1 MQDANSGFALRW
13 AIIRDPSKTMAARA
27 FALAEMVLLPLSFVT
42 FGYVVLEA
50 VLGRFGA
57 SLAGHMPS
65 WLSRWA
71 LPVLVAAAIGYVT
84 NWLAILM
91 LFKPYEKHKWLFV
104 WPQGLLPRNKAN
116 MAREIGNKVGTEL
129 LPPKALIDEFEGE
142 VRGYL
147 SRPEVMERMQQMV
160 KDNEAAYIRV
170 SRNPSEDVYAAD
182 TQFEFNKAKT
192 VCEGNDATIIA
203 CGEFVS
209 TAKKA
214 AGLLKEKGINVR
226 VLDMYCIKPIDKE
239 TIIKAAGETGNIIT
253 IEEHSVIGGL
263 GSMVASVVTE
273 NCPCKMKIL
282 GLPDEELICGSQTEI
297 FEHENLTPQGVADEV
312 IKLIK
317 K

>member
-1 MQDANSGFALRW
+1 
-13 AIIRDPSKTMAARA
+13 MA
-27 FALAEMVLLPLSFVT
+27 
-42 FGYVVLEA
+42 
-50 VLGRFGA
+50 
-57 SLAGHMPS
+57 
-65 WLSRWA
+65 
-71 LPVLVAAAIGYVT
+71 VT
-84 NWLAILM
+84 NRQIIADVLTEAAYKDKDILVLCSDSRGSGSMTGFFETHPAQAIEVGIAEQDLVSISAGLASCGK
-91 LFKPYEKHKWLFV
+91 KPYAVSPASFLSSRSVEQIKIDVCYSRTNVKL
-104 WPQGLLPRNKAN
+104 
-116 MAREIGNKVGTEL
+116 IGISGGVSYG
-129 LPPKALIDEFEGE
+129 ALGMSHHGAQDIAMISAIPNIRVYIPSDQYETRF
-142 VRGYL
+142 L
-147 SRPEVMERMQQMV
+147 MQQMV

>member
-1 MQDANSGFALRW
+1 
-13 AIIRDPSKTMAARA
+13 MA
-27 FALAEMVLLPLSFVT
+27 
-42 FGYVVLEA
+42 
-50 VLGRFGA
+50 
-57 SLAGHMPS
+57 
-65 WLSRWA
+65 
-71 LPVLVAAAIGYVT
+71 VT
-84 NWLAILM
+84 NRQIIADVLTEAAYKDRDILVLCSDSRGSGSMTGFFETHPAQAIEVGIAEQDLVSISAGLASCGK
-91 LFKPYEKHKWLFV
+91 KPYAVSPASFLSSRSVEQIKIDVCYSRTNVKL
-104 WPQGLLPRNKAN
+104 
-116 MAREIGNKVGTEL
+116 IGISGGVSYG
-129 LPPKALIDEFEGE
+129 ALGMSHHGAQDIAMISAIPNIRVYIPSDQHETRF
-142 VRGYL
+142 L
-147 SRPEVMERMQQMV
+147 MQQME

-170 SRNPSEDVYAAD
+170 SRNPSEDVYDAD

-192 VCEGNDATIIA
+192 VCDGNDATIIA
-203 CGEFVS
+203 CGEFVA

-239 TIIKAAGETGNIIT
+239 AIIKAAGETGNIIT

-263 GSMVASVVTE
+263 GSMAASVVTE